1 MAFVLQDVINEIEE
15 TRSLEPLKKFKKEN
29 LVKVAA
35 HYGITPAV
43 GATKSHILN
52 LIKDHCVENDIID
65 EVEEKPIAETA
76 EIVRLKLDFERE
88 ERRLARE
95 AEKALQDAQFAEAQK
110 AREAAEAEAEKAREL
125 RLAELKEARELR
137 ELELKAEQ
145 EKALLAAEI
154 EAKKE
159 AAAREHEL
167 KMAGLGKHSP
177 SDKAS
182 VFDPARNIRLVPP
195 FQEKEVDKY
204 FAHFEKVA
212 DSLNWPKESWVLL
225 LQSVLV
231 GKAQEIYG
239 SLSVEQSSNYE
250 HVKEA
255 ILKAYEL
262 VPEAYRQKF
271 RNYLKYDSK
280 THVEFAREKE
290 NLFNRWCHSKEIGQ
304 DFKKLKQM
312 VLLEEFK
319 DKVRP
324 DIRSHLDEQKVEELE
339 KAAIMADDYA
349 LTHKMSS
356 KSGNPQQKR
365 YHGSGNRENVSRNM
379 DDRKRQ
385 GKSTENVGLVS
396 KVEPLKPIS
405 CGHCG
410 KPGHIITNCWKLGGK
425 TPCEHC
431 GRFNHKSED
440 CRIAKNKLQKEVKP
454 TGLTSLKGLKVS
466 PFNESENSKGVKVK
480 PLIDRNS
487 FVEKN
492 KGIKVNPLH
501 NDKSCIEDEI
511 SPNTES
517 DYMENYKPFISK
529 GVVSL
534 VGDENSSQ
542 KVKILRDTGATQS
555 LMLDSVLPLTE
566 KSFTGAN
573 VLISGVE
580 MGVLEVPLHE
590 VNIKS
595 SLINGNIV
603 IGMRPSL
610 PVEGISLIL
619 GNDLAGEKV
628 MVDPRVVEKPRDDE
642 ETERLAEKFPGIFPA
657 SVVTRSMKAK
667 EEAIKEQGKEEIGLS
682 GTFLENI
689 DGKFE
694 ERNKEKAD
702 KALMRK
708 ESRNVKENIP
718 EKQESESKS
727 VISRQNLIE
736 EQSNDKE
743 LLDLFKIA
751 LTPVEAEKVSVGYL
765 IKDDILMRKWS
776 PTACDNNE
784 KGETVYQI
792 VVPTVYRREVLEL
805 AHDLPM
811 SGHLGVRKTY
821 NRVLQH
827 FFWPGLKRDV
837 AKWCRECHTCQLGG
851 KPNQNIPQAPL
862 HPIPVFD
869 EPFSHIIIDCVGPLP
884 KTKSQN
890 EFLLTIMCS
899 STRFPEAIPLRSI
912 KTNAILKALIKFFTI
927 FGLPKSIQ
935 SDQGTN
941 FMAHAFQQVMNQLGI
956 KQYKSSAYHP
966 ESQGALER
974 FHQTLKTMIRMYCT
988 ENSRDWDEGV
998 HLLLFAVRESV
1009 QESLGFSPFEL
1020 VFGHAVRG
1028 PLLLL
1033 KEKWLDEDPEKISVL
1048 KYVATFKDRLFR
1060 AGQMAKR
1067 NLQESQ
1073 SKMKVWYDRKAK
1085 SRCFEPGDRVL
1096 VLFPVVGNPLQA
1108 KYSGPYK
1115 VVKKI
1120 SDTNYLVKTPDRR
1133 KETQVCHINMLKA
1146 YHEKPKPE
1154 LVTLNNRLG
1163 LESLTHSKDCVGQ
1176 VAEKE
1181 EDTESEVRL
1190 GNDQQPIKLQNS
1202 QILNDLDTKLSHLP
1216 SVQRKELAEVI
1227 TQYREVFPDVP
1238 SKTNLIEHDVDVGDS
1253 APIKQHPYRV
1263 SPMKKELLDKE
1274 VQYMLKNDIIEESQS
1289 NWSSP
1294 CILVPKHDGGFRFC
1308 TDFRKVNDKTKSDS
1322 FPIPRIADCI
1332 DQIGNAKFVSTFDM
1346 LKGYWQVPLT
1356 QRAREISAF
1365 VTPSG
1370 LYQYKVMPFG
1380 MKNAPATFQ
1389 RMVNKLVRDID
1400 GCEGYIDDVVIYSD
1414 NWSDHIHQ
1422 IKRFFQ
1428 IMREAKLTINLMK
1441 SEFGKATV
1449 KYLGHIV
1456 GQGQVRP
1463 LDAKIQTI
1471 AKFPIPTSRK
1481 ELARFLGMAGYYR
1494 NFCLNF
1500 SDIAAP
1506 LTNLLSKKVKFVWTD
1521 DCQMAFDKVK
1531 LLLQKSPVLKSPD
1544 YEKPFKLIIDS
1555 SDVGTGSVLVQE
1567 ASDGLDHPVSY
1578 FSKKFLKYQKNYSV
1592 VEKETL
1598 GLVLAL
1604 EHFDVYLGSTP
1615 FKIKVYTDHNPLTF
1629 LKTMK
1634 NKNQRLVRWSLA
1646 LQEYNLEIQ
1655 HIPGSENVVADA
1667 LSRCIG

>member
-15 TRSLEPLKKFKKEN
+15 TRSLEPLKKLKKEN
-29 LVKVAA
+29 LVKVAV
-35 HYGITPAV
+35 HYGITPAI

-52 LIKDHCVENDIID
+52 LIKDHCVEHDIID

-95 AEKALQDAQFAEAQK
+95 AEKALQDAQLAAQLS
-110 AREAAEAEAEKAREL
+110 EAEKAREL

-145 EKALLAAEI
+145 EKALLEAE
-154 EAKKE
+154 KE

-167 KMAGLGKHSP
+167 KMASLGKQSP

-339 KAAIMADDYA
+339 KAAVMADDYA

-365 YHGSGNRENVSRNM
+365 YHGSGNRENISRNM
-379 DDRKRQ
+379 DDRRRH

-466 PFNESENSKGVKVK
+466 PFSESENSKGVKVK
-480 PLIDRNS
+480 PLIDRND

-501 NDKSCIEDEI
+501 NDKICIEDKI

-517 DYMENYKPFISK
+517 DYMENYKPFISE

-566 KSFTGAN
+566 NSFTGAN

-580 MGVLEVPLHE
+580 MGILEVPLHE

-628 MVDPRVVEKPRDDE
+628 MVDPRVVEKPRDDKK
-642 ETERLAEKFPGIFPA
+642 TERLAEKFPGIFPA

-667 EEAIKEQGKEEIGLS
+667 KEAIKEQGKEEIGLS

-689 DGKFE
+689 DVKFE

-702 KALMRK
+702 KALMRN

-727 VISRQNLIE
+727 DISRQNLIV
-736 EQSNDKE
+736 EQSKDKE

-765 IKDDILMRKWS
+765 IKDNILMRKWS
-776 PTACDNNE
+776 S
-784 KGETVYQI
+784 
-792 VVPTVYRREVLEL
+792 
-805 AHDLPM
+805 H
-811 SGHLGVRKTY
+811 
-821 NRVLQH
+821 RV
-827 FFWPGLKRDV
+827 
-837 AKWCRECHTCQLGG
+837 
-851 KPNQNIPQAPL
+851 
-862 HPIPVFD
+862 
-869 EPFSHIIIDCVGPLP
+869 
-884 KTKSQN
+884 
-890 EFLLTIMCS
+890 TI
-899 STRFPEAIPLRSI
+899 
-912 KTNAILKALIKFFTI
+912 
-927 FGLPKSIQ
+927 
-935 SDQGTN
+935 
-941 FMAHAFQQVMNQLGI
+941 
-956 KQYKSSAYHP
+956 
-966 ESQGALER
+966 
-974 FHQTLKTMIRMYCT
+974 
-988 ENSRDWDEGV
+988 
-998 HLLLFAVRESV
+998 
-1009 QESLGFSPFEL
+1009 
-1020 VFGHAVRG
+1020 G

-1060 AGQMAKR
+1060 AGQIAKR

-1115 VVKKI
+1115 VVKRI
-1120 SDTNYLVKTPDRR
+1120 SDTNYLVKTPGRR

-1163 LESLTHSKDCVGQ
+1163 LESPTHSKDCVGQ

-1190 GNDQQPIKLQNS
+1190 ENDQQPIKLQNS
-1202 QILNDLDTKLSHLP
+1202 QILNDLGTKLSHLP
-1216 SVQRKELAEVI
+1216 SVQRKDLAEVI
-1227 TQYREVFPDVP
+1227 TQNREVFPDVP
-1238 SKTNLIEHDVDVGDS
+1238 SKTNLIKHDVDVGDS

-1400 GCEGYIDDVVIYSD
+1400 GCEGYIDDVVIFSD
-1414 NWSDHIHQ
+1414 NWSDHIRQ

-1471 AKFPIPTSRK
+1471 VKYPIPTSRK

-1500 SDIAAP
+1500 SEIAAP

-1521 DCQMAFDKVK
+1521 DCQLAFDKVK

-1615 FKIKVYTDHNPLTF
+1615 YKIKVYTDHNPLTF

>member
-1 MAFVLQDVINEIEE
+1 MAFVLQDVINETEE

-65 EVEEKPIAETA
+65 EVEDKPIAETA

-95 AEKALQDAQFAEAQK
+95 AEKALQDAQFAEAQ
-110 AREAAEAEAEKAREL
+110 RAREL

-137 ELELKAEQ
+137 ELELKAE
-145 EKALLAAEI
+145 AD
-154 EAKKE
+154 KE

-167 KMAGLGKHSP
+167 KMASLGKHSP

-182 VFDPARNIRLVPP
+182 AFDPARNIRLVPP
-195 FQEKEVDKY
+195 FQE
-204 FAHFEKVA
+204 
-212 DSLNWPKESWVLL
+212 N
-225 LQSVLV
+225 
-231 GKAQEIYG
+231 
-239 SLSVEQSSNYE
+239 
-250 HVKEA
+250 
-255 ILKAYEL
+255 
-262 VPEAYRQKF
+262 
-271 RNYLKYDSK
+271 
-280 THVEFAREKE
+280 VEFAREKE

-365 YHGSGNRENVSRNM
+365 YHGSGNRENISRNM

-517 DYMENYKPFISK
+517 DYMENYKPFISE

-566 KSFTGAN
+566 NNFTGAN

-595 SLINGNIV
+595 SLINGKIV

-628 MVDPRVVEKPRDDE
+628 MVDPRVVEKPRDDK

-667 EEAIKEQGKEEIGLS
+667 KEVIKEQGKEEIGLS

-689 DGKFE
+689 GVKFE
-694 ERNKEKAD
+694 ERNSEKAE
-702 KALMRK
+702 KALMRN

-727 VISRQNLIE
+727 VISRQNLIV
-736 EQSNDKE
+736 EQSKDKE

-751 LTPVEAEKVSVGYL
+751 LTPLEAEKVSVGYL
-765 IKDDILMRKWS
+765 IKDNILMRKWS
-776 PTACDNNE
+776 
-784 KGETVYQI
+784 
-792 VVPTVYRREVLEL
+792 
-805 AHDLPM
+805 
-811 SGHLGVRKTY
+811 
-821 NRVLQH
+821 
-827 FFWPGLKRDV
+827 
-837 AKWCRECHTCQLGG
+837 
-851 KPNQNIPQAPL
+851 
-862 HPIPVFD
+862 
-869 EPFSHIIIDCVGPLP
+869 SHCV
-884 KTKSQN
+884 
-890 EFLLTIMCS
+890 TI
-899 STRFPEAIPLRSI
+899 
-912 KTNAILKALIKFFTI
+912 
-927 FGLPKSIQ
+927 
-935 SDQGTN
+935 
-941 FMAHAFQQVMNQLGI
+941 
-956 KQYKSSAYHP
+956 
-966 ESQGALER
+966 
-974 FHQTLKTMIRMYCT
+974 
-988 ENSRDWDEGV
+988 
-998 HLLLFAVRESV
+998 
-1009 QESLGFSPFEL
+1009 
-1020 VFGHAVRG
+1020 G

-1163 LESLTHSKDCVGQ
+1163 LESPTHSKDCVGQ

-1202 QILNDLDTKLSHLP
+1202 QILNDLGTKLSHLP
-1216 SVQRKELAEVI
+1216 LVQRKELAEVI
-1227 TQYREVFPDVP
+1227 IQYREVFPDVP

-1400 GCEGYIDDVVIYSD
+1400 GCEGYIDDVVIFSD
-1414 NWSDHIHQ
+1414 NWSDHIRQ

-1500 SDIAAP
+1500 SDIAAQ

>member
-1 MAFVLQDVINEIEE
+1 M
-15 TRSLEPLKKFKKEN
+15 
-29 LVKVAA
+29 
-35 HYGITPAV
+35 
-43 GATKSHILN
+43 
-52 LIKDHCVENDIID
+52 
-65 EVEEKPIAETA
+65 
-76 EIVRLKLDFERE
+76 
-88 ERRLARE
+88 
-95 AEKALQDAQFAEAQK
+95 
-110 AREAAEAEAEKAREL
+110 
-125 RLAELKEARELR
+125 R

-145 EKALLAAEI
+145 EKALLEAE
-154 EAKKE
+154 KE

-167 KMAGLGKHSP
+167 KMASLGKQSP

-195 FQEKEVDKY
+195 FQEKDVDKY

-280 THVEFAREKE
+280 THVEFVREKE
-290 NLFNRWCHSKEIGQ
+290 NLFNRWCHSNEIGQ

-339 KAAIMADDYA
+339 KAAVMADDYA

-365 YHGSGNRENVSRNM
+365 YHGSGNRENMSRNM

-466 PFNESENSKGVKVK
+466 PFNESENQKGLKVK
-480 PLIDRNS
+480 PLIDRNH

-492 KGIKVNPLH
+492 KGIKLNPLH

-517 DYMENYKPFISK
+517 DYMENYKPFISE

-566 KSFTGAN
+566 NSFTGAN

-619 GNDLAGEKV
+619 GNDLAGERV
-628 MVDPRVVEKPRDDE
+628 MVDPRVVERPRDVE
-642 ETERLAEKFPGIFPA
+642 NTERLAEKFPGIFPA

-667 EEAIKEQGKEEIGLS
+667 KEAIKEQGKEEICLS

-694 ERNKEKAD
+694 ERIKEKAE
-702 KALMRK
+702 KALMRN

-736 EQSNDKE
+736 EQSNSKE

-765 IKDDILMRKWS
+765 IKDNILMRKWS
-776 PTACDNNE
+776 S
-784 KGETVYQI
+784 
-792 VVPTVYRREVLEL
+792 
-805 AHDLPM
+805 H
-811 SGHLGVRKTY
+811 
-821 NRVLQH
+821 RV
-827 FFWPGLKRDV
+827 
-837 AKWCRECHTCQLGG
+837 
-851 KPNQNIPQAPL
+851 
-862 HPIPVFD
+862 
-869 EPFSHIIIDCVGPLP
+869 
-884 KTKSQN
+884 
-890 EFLLTIMCS
+890 TI
-899 STRFPEAIPLRSI
+899 
-912 KTNAILKALIKFFTI
+912 
-927 FGLPKSIQ
+927 
-935 SDQGTN
+935 
-941 FMAHAFQQVMNQLGI
+941 
-956 KQYKSSAYHP
+956 
-966 ESQGALER
+966 
-974 FHQTLKTMIRMYCT
+974 
-988 ENSRDWDEGV
+988 
-998 HLLLFAVRESV
+998 
-1009 QESLGFSPFEL
+1009 
-1020 VFGHAVRG
+1020 G
-1028 PLLLL
+1028 PLLLF

-1060 AGQMAKR
+1060 AGQIAKR

-1115 VVKKI
+1115 VVKRI
-1120 SDTNYLVKTPDRR
+1120 SDTNYLVKTPGRR

-1163 LESLTHSKDCVGQ
+1163 LESPTHSKDCVGQ

-1190 GNDQQPIKLQNS
+1190 ENDQQPIKLQNS
-1202 QILNDLDTKLSHLP
+1202 QILNDLGTKLSHLP
-1216 SVQRKELAEVI
+1216 LVQRKESTEVI

-1294 CILVPKHDGGFRFC
+1294 CILVPKHDGRFRFC

-1356 QRAREISAF
+1356 QRARQISAF

-1400 GCEGYIDDVVIYSD
+1400 GCEGYIDDVVIFSD
-1414 NWSDHIHQ
+1414 NWSDHISQ
-1422 IKRFFQ
+1422 IERFFQ
-1428 IMREAKLTINLMK
+1428 IMRKAKLTINLMK

-1471 AKFPIPTSRK
+1471 AKFPIPTSQK

-1500 SDIAAP
+1500 SEIAAP

-1521 DCQMAFDKVK
+1521 DCQLAFDKVK

-1646 LQEYNLEIQ
+1646 LQEYNPEIQ
-1655 HIPGSENVVADA
+1655 HIPGSENVVEDA

>member
-1 MAFVLQDVINEIEE
+1 MVI
-15 TRSLEPLKKFKKEN
+15 
-29 LVKVAA
+29 
-35 HYGITPAV
+35 
-43 GATKSHILN
+43 
-52 LIKDHCVENDIID
+52 
-65 EVEEKPIAETA
+65 
-76 EIVRLKLDFERE
+76 
-88 ERRLARE
+88 
-95 AEKALQDAQFAEAQK
+95 
-110 AREAAEAEAEKAREL
+110 
-125 RLAELKEARELR
+125 
-137 ELELKAEQ
+137 
-145 EKALLAAEI
+145 
-154 EAKKE
+154 
-159 AAAREHEL
+159 
-167 KMAGLGKHSP
+167 
-177 SDKAS
+177 
-182 VFDPARNIRLVPP
+182 
-195 FQEKEVDKY
+195 
-204 FAHFEKVA
+204 
-212 DSLNWPKESWVLL
+212 
-225 LQSVLV
+225 
-231 GKAQEIYG
+231 
-239 SLSVEQSSNYE
+239 NYE

-280 THVEFAREKE
+280 THVEFAMEKE

-365 YHGSGNRENVSRNM
+365 YHGSGNRENISRNA

-385 GKSTENVGLVS
+385 GKSTDNVGLVS

-431 GRFNHKSED
+431 GRFDHKSED

-466 PFNESENSKGVKVK
+466 PFNESENQKGVKVK
-480 PLIDRNS
+480 PLIDRNH

-517 DYMENYKPFISK
+517 DYMENYKPFISE

-566 KSFTGAN
+566 NSFTGAN

-619 GNDLAGEKV
+619 GNDLAGERV
-628 MVDPRVVEKPRDDE
+628 MVDPRVVEKPRDNE
-642 ETERLAEKFPGIFPA
+642 KTERLAEKFPGIFPA

-667 EEAIKEQGKEEIGLS
+667 KEAIKEHGKEEIGLS
-682 GTFLENI
+682 GTFLENT
-689 DGKFE
+689 DVKFE

-702 KALMRK
+702 TALMRN

-718 EKQESESKS
+718 EKQERESKS
-727 VISRQNLIE
+727 VISRQNLIV

-765 IKDDILMRKWS
+765 IKEMRKWS
-776 PTACDNNE
+776 
-784 KGETVYQI
+784 
-792 VVPTVYRREVLEL
+792 
-805 AHDLPM
+805 
-811 SGHLGVRKTY
+811 
-821 NRVLQH
+821 
-827 FFWPGLKRDV
+827 
-837 AKWCRECHTCQLGG
+837 
-851 KPNQNIPQAPL
+851 
-862 HPIPVFD
+862 
-869 EPFSHIIIDCVGPLP
+869 SHCV
-884 KTKSQN
+884 
-890 EFLLTIMCS
+890 TI
-899 STRFPEAIPLRSI
+899 
-912 KTNAILKALIKFFTI
+912 
-927 FGLPKSIQ
+927 
-935 SDQGTN
+935 
-941 FMAHAFQQVMNQLGI
+941 
-956 KQYKSSAYHP
+956 
-966 ESQGALER
+966 
-974 FHQTLKTMIRMYCT
+974 
-988 ENSRDWDEGV
+988 
-998 HLLLFAVRESV
+998 
-1009 QESLGFSPFEL
+1009 
-1020 VFGHAVRG
+1020 G

-1120 SDTNYLVKTPDRR
+1120 SDTNYLVKTPDRH

-1163 LESLTHSKDCVGQ
+1163 LESPTHSKDCVGQ
-1176 VAEKE
+1176 
-1181 EDTESEVRL
+1181 
-1190 GNDQQPIKLQNS
+1190 
-1202 QILNDLDTKLSHLP
+1202 
-1216 SVQRKELAEVI
+1216 
-1227 TQYREVFPDVP
+1227 VFPDVP

-1294 CILVPKHDGGFRFC
+1294 CILVPKHDGGF
-1308 TDFRKVNDKTKSDS
+1308 
-1322 FPIPRIADCI
+1322 
-1332 DQIGNAKFVSTFDM
+1332 
-1346 LKGYWQVPLT
+1346 
-1356 QRAREISAF
+1356 
-1365 VTPSG
+1365 
-1370 LYQYKVMPFG
+1370 
-1380 MKNAPATFQ
+1380 
-1389 RMVNKLVRDID
+1389 
-1400 GCEGYIDDVVIYSD
+1400 
-1414 NWSDHIHQ
+1414 
-1422 IKRFFQ
+1422 
-1428 IMREAKLTINLMK
+1428 
-1441 SEFGKATV
+1441 
-1449 KYLGHIV
+1449 
-1456 GQGQVRP
+1456 
-1463 LDAKIQTI
+1463 
-1471 AKFPIPTSRK
+1471 
-1481 ELARFLGMAGYYR
+1481 
-1494 NFCLNF
+1494 
-1500 SDIAAP
+1500 
-1506 LTNLLSKKVKFVWTD
+1506 
-1521 DCQMAFDKVK
+1521 
-1531 LLLQKSPVLKSPD
+1531 
-1544 YEKPFKLIIDS
+1544 
-1555 SDVGTGSVLVQE
+1555 
-1567 ASDGLDHPVSY
+1567 
-1578 FSKKFLKYQKNYSV
+1578 
-1592 VEKETL
+1592 
-1598 GLVLAL
+1598 
-1604 EHFDVYLGSTP
+1604 
-1615 FKIKVYTDHNPLTF
+1615 
-1629 LKTMK
+1629 
-1634 NKNQRLVRWSLA
+1634 
-1646 LQEYNLEIQ
+1646 
-1655 HIPGSENVVADA
+1655 
-1667 LSRCIG
+1667 

>member
-15 TRSLEPLKKFKKEN
+15 TRSLEPLKKLKKEN

-52 LIKDHCVENDIID
+52 LIKDHCVEHDIID

-95 AEKALQDAQFAEAQK
+95 AEKALQDAQFAEAQRAREEAQK
-110 AREAAEAEAEKAREL
+110 AREAAEAEAQRARDL

-137 ELELKAEQ
+137 ELELKAEREKRDLELKAEQ
-145 EKALLAAEI
+145 EKALLEAE
-154 EAKKE
+154 KE

-167 KMAGLGKHSP
+167 KMASLGKHPP

-271 RNYLKYDSK
+271 RNYLKFDSK

-365 YHGSGNRENVSRNM
+365 YHGSGNRENISRNM

-480 PLIDRNS
+480 PLIDRNN

-501 NDKSCIEDEI
+501 NDKSCIEDKI
-511 SPNTES
+511 SPNKES
-517 DYMENYKPFISK
+517 DYMENYKPFISE

-566 KSFTGAN
+566 NSFTGAN

-580 MGVLEVPLHE
+580 MGILEVPLHE

-642 ETERLAEKFPGIFPA
+642 NTERLAEKFPGIFPA

-667 EEAIKEQGKEEIGLS
+667 KETIKEQGKEEIGLS

-689 DGKFE
+689 DVKFE

-702 KALMRK
+702 KALMRN

-765 IKDDILMRKWS
+765 IKDNILMRKWS
-776 PTACDNNE
+776 S
-784 KGETVYQI
+784 
-792 VVPTVYRREVLEL
+792 
-805 AHDLPM
+805 H
-811 SGHLGVRKTY
+811 
-821 NRVLQH
+821 RV
-827 FFWPGLKRDV
+827 
-837 AKWCRECHTCQLGG
+837 
-851 KPNQNIPQAPL
+851 
-862 HPIPVFD
+862 
-869 EPFSHIIIDCVGPLP
+869 
-884 KTKSQN
+884 
-890 EFLLTIMCS
+890 TI
-899 STRFPEAIPLRSI
+899 
-912 KTNAILKALIKFFTI
+912 
-927 FGLPKSIQ
+927 
-935 SDQGTN
+935 
-941 FMAHAFQQVMNQLGI
+941 
-956 KQYKSSAYHP
+956 
-966 ESQGALER
+966 
-974 FHQTLKTMIRMYCT
+974 
-988 ENSRDWDEGV
+988 
-998 HLLLFAVRESV
+998 
-1009 QESLGFSPFEL
+1009 
-1020 VFGHAVRG
+1020 G

-1120 SDTNYLVKTPDRR
+1120 SDTNYLVITPDRR
-1133 KETQVCHINMLKA
+1133 KKTQVCHINMLKA

-1154 LVTLNNRLG
+1154 LVILNDRLG
-1163 LESLTHSKDCVGQ
+1163 LESPTHSKDCVGQ

-1190 GNDQQPIKLQNS
+1190 ENDQQPIKLQNS
-1202 QILNDLDTKLSHLP
+1202 QILNDLGTKLSHLP
-1216 SVQRKELAEVI
+1216 LVQRKELAEVI

-1274 VQYMLKNDIIEESQS
+1274 VQYMLENDIIEESQS

-1400 GCEGYIDDVVIYSD
+1400 GCEGYIDDVVIFSD
-1414 NWSDHIHQ
+1414 NWSDHIRQ
-1422 IKRFFQ
+1422 IERFFQ
-1428 IMREAKLTINLMK
+1428 IMREAKLTVNLMK

-1471 AKFPIPTSRK
+1471 VKFPIPTSRK

-1521 DCQMAFDKVK
+1521 DCQLAFDKVK

>member
-15 TRSLEPLKKFKKEN
+15 TRSLEPLKKLKKEN
-29 LVKVAA
+29 LIKVAA
-35 HYGITPAV
+35 HYGITPAI
-43 GATKSHILN
+43 GATKSHILD
-52 LIKDHCVENDIID
+52 LIKEHCVENNIID

-76 EIVRLKLDFERE
+76 EIVKLKLDFERE

-95 AEKALQDAQFAEAQK
+95 AEKA
-110 AREAAEAEAEKAREL
+110 AREEAREL

-159 AAAREHEL
+159 AATREHEL
-167 KMAGLGKHSP
+167 KMASLGKQSP
-177 SDKAS
+177 SDKAG

-356 KSGNPQQKR
+356 KSGNPQQKK
-365 YHGSGNRENVSRNM
+365 YHGSGNRENISRNM

-517 DYMENYKPFISK
+517 DYMENYKPFISE

-566 KSFTGAN
+566 NSFTGAN

-590 VNIKS
+590 VYIKS

-619 GNDLAGEKV
+619 GNDLAGERV

-642 ETERLAEKFPGIFPA
+642 KTERLAEKFPGIFPA

-667 EEAIKEQGKEEIGLS
+667 KEAIKEQGKQEIGLS

-689 DGKFE
+689 DVKFE

-702 KALMRK
+702 KALMRN

-727 VISRQNLIE
+727 VISRQNLIV
-736 EQSNDKE
+736 EQSKDKE

-765 IKDDILMRKWS
+765 IKDNILMRKWS
-776 PTACDNNE
+776 
-784 KGETVYQI
+784 
-792 VVPTVYRREVLEL
+792 
-805 AHDLPM
+805 
-811 SGHLGVRKTY
+811 
-821 NRVLQH
+821 
-827 FFWPGLKRDV
+827 
-837 AKWCRECHTCQLGG
+837 
-851 KPNQNIPQAPL
+851 
-862 HPIPVFD
+862 
-869 EPFSHIIIDCVGPLP
+869 SHCV
-884 KTKSQN
+884 
-890 EFLLTIMCS
+890 TI
-899 STRFPEAIPLRSI
+899 
-912 KTNAILKALIKFFTI
+912 
-927 FGLPKSIQ
+927 
-935 SDQGTN
+935 
-941 FMAHAFQQVMNQLGI
+941 
-956 KQYKSSAYHP
+956 
-966 ESQGALER
+966 
-974 FHQTLKTMIRMYCT
+974 
-988 ENSRDWDEGV
+988 
-998 HLLLFAVRESV
+998 
-1009 QESLGFSPFEL
+1009 
-1020 VFGHAVRG
+1020 G

-1060 AGQMAKR
+1060 AGQIAKR

-1096 VLFPVVGNPLQA
+1096 VLFPVIGNPLQA

-1154 LVTLNNRLG
+1154 LVILNNRLG
-1163 LESLTHSKDCVGQ
+1163 LESPTHSKDCVGQ

-1202 QILNDLDTKLSHLP
+1202 QILNDLGTKLSHLP
-1216 SVQRKELAEVI
+1216 LVQRKELAEVI

-1400 GCEGYIDDVVIYSD
+1400 GCEGYIDDVVIFSD
-1414 NWSDHIHQ
+1414 NWSDHIRQ
-1422 IKRFFQ
+1422 IERFFQ

-1471 AKFPIPTSRK
+1471 VKYPIPTSRK

-1500 SDIAAP
+1500 SEIAAP

-1521 DCQMAFDKVK
+1521 DCQLAFDKVK

>member
-1 MAFVLQDVINEIEE
+1 MAFVLEEVINEIEE

-65 EVEEKPIAETA
+65 EVEDKPIAETA

-137 ELELKAEQ
+137 ELELKAE
-145 EKALLAAEI
+145 AD
-154 EAKKE
+154 KE
-159 AAAREHEL
+159 AATREHEL
-167 KMAGLGKHSP
+167 KMASLGIHTPK
-177 SDKAS
+177 DKSSA
-182 VFDPARNIRLVPP
+182 FDPARNIRLVPP

-365 YHGSGNRENVSRNM
+365 YHGSGNRENISRNM

-466 PFNESENSKGVKVK
+466 PFNESENLKGVKVK
-480 PLIDRNS
+480 PLIDRKN

-517 DYMENYKPFISK
+517 DYMENYKPFISE

-566 KSFTGAN
+566 NSFTGAN

-610 PVEGISLIL
+610 PVEGISVIL
-619 GNDLAGEKV
+619 GNDLAGERV
-628 MVDPRVVEKPRDDE
+628 MVDPRVVEKPRDVE
-642 ETERLAEKFPGIFPA
+642 NTERLAEKFPGIFPA

-667 EEAIKEQGKEEIGLS
+667 KEVIKEQGKEEIGLS

-702 KALMRK
+702 NALMRN

-727 VISRQNLIE
+727 VFSRQNLIE

-765 IKDDILMRKWS
+765 IRENILMRKWS
-776 PTACDNNE
+776 
-784 KGETVYQI
+784 
-792 VVPTVYRREVLEL
+792 
-805 AHDLPM
+805 
-811 SGHLGVRKTY
+811 
-821 NRVLQH
+821 
-827 FFWPGLKRDV
+827 
-837 AKWCRECHTCQLGG
+837 
-851 KPNQNIPQAPL
+851 
-862 HPIPVFD
+862 
-869 EPFSHIIIDCVGPLP
+869 SHCV
-884 KTKSQN
+884 
-890 EFLLTIMCS
+890 TI
-899 STRFPEAIPLRSI
+899 
-912 KTNAILKALIKFFTI
+912 
-927 FGLPKSIQ
+927 
-935 SDQGTN
+935 
-941 FMAHAFQQVMNQLGI
+941 
-956 KQYKSSAYHP
+956 
-966 ESQGALER
+966 
-974 FHQTLKTMIRMYCT
+974 
-988 ENSRDWDEGV
+988 
-998 HLLLFAVRESV
+998 
-1009 QESLGFSPFEL
+1009 
-1020 VFGHAVRG
+1020 G

-1060 AGQMAKR
+1060 AEQIAKR

-1120 SDTNYLVKTPDRR
+1120 SDTNYLVKTPGRR

-1163 LESLTHSKDCVGQ
+1163 LESPTHSKDCVGQ

-1190 GNDQQPIKLQNS
+1190 ENDQQPIKLQNS
-1202 QILNDLDTKLSHLP
+1202 QILNDLGTKLSHLP

-1227 TQYREVFPDVP
+1227 TQYREVFPNVP

-1274 VQYMLKNDIIEESQS
+1274 VQYMLENDIIEESQS

-1294 CILVPKHDGGFRFC
+1294 CILVPEHDGGFRFC

-1400 GCEGYIDDVVIYSD
+1400 GCEGYIDDVVIFSD
-1414 NWSDHIHQ
+1414 NWSDHIRQ

-1428 IMREAKLTINLMK
+1428 IMLEAKLTINLMK

-1521 DCQMAFDKVK
+1521 DCQLAFDKVK

>member
-15 TRSLEPLKKFKKEN
+15 TRSLEPLKKLKKEN
-29 LVKVAA
+29 LIKVAA

-43 GATKSHILN
+43 GATKSHILD
-52 LIKDHCVENDIID
+52 LIKDHCVENNIID
-65 EVEEKPIAETA
+65 EVEEKPIAKTA

-95 AEKALQDAQFAEAQK
+95 EAREEAQKARDAEKA
-110 AREAAEAEAEKAREL
+110 AREAAEAEAQRARDL

-167 KMAGLGKHSP
+167 KMASLGKQSP
-177 SDKAS
+177 SDRAS

-225 LQSVLV
+225 LQSVLEV
-231 GKAQEIYG
+231 KAQEIYG

-271 RNYLKYDSK
+271 RNNLKYDSK

-339 KAAIMADDYA
+339 KAAVMADDYA

-356 KSGNPQQKR
+356 KSGNSQQKR

-410 KPGHIITNCWKLGGK
+410 KPGHIISNCWKLGGK

-440 CRIAKNKLQKEVKP
+440 CRIAKNKLQKDVKP

-466 PFNESENSKGVKVK
+466 PFNESENQKGVKVK
-480 PLIDRNS
+480 PLIDRNH

-501 NDKSCIEDEI
+501 NDKICIEDKI
-511 SPNTES
+511 SPKTES
-517 DYMENYKPFISK
+517 DYMENYKPFISE

-566 KSFTGAN
+566 NSFTGAN

-610 PVEGISLIL
+610 PVEWISLIL
-619 GNDLAGEKV
+619 GNDLAGERV
-628 MVDPRVVEKPRDDE
+628 MVDPRVVDIPRDDE
-642 ETERLAEKFPGIFPA
+642 RTERLAEKFPGIFPA

-667 EEAIKEQGKEEIGLS
+667 KEAIKEQGKEEIGLS

-689 DGKFE
+689 DVKFE

-702 KALMRK
+702 KALMRN

-727 VISRQNLIE
+727 VISRQNLIV
-736 EQSNDKE
+736 EQSKDKE

-765 IKDDILMRKWS
+765 IKENILMRKWS
-776 PTACDNNE
+776 
-784 KGETVYQI
+784 
-792 VVPTVYRREVLEL
+792 
-805 AHDLPM
+805 
-811 SGHLGVRKTY
+811 
-821 NRVLQH
+821 
-827 FFWPGLKRDV
+827 
-837 AKWCRECHTCQLGG
+837 
-851 KPNQNIPQAPL
+851 
-862 HPIPVFD
+862 
-869 EPFSHIIIDCVGPLP
+869 SHR
-884 KTKSQN
+884 
-890 EFLLTIMCS
+890 LTI
-899 STRFPEAIPLRSI
+899 
-912 KTNAILKALIKFFTI
+912 
-927 FGLPKSIQ
+927 
-935 SDQGTN
+935 
-941 FMAHAFQQVMNQLGI
+941 
-956 KQYKSSAYHP
+956 
-966 ESQGALER
+966 
-974 FHQTLKTMIRMYCT
+974 
-988 ENSRDWDEGV
+988 
-998 HLLLFAVRESV
+998 
-1009 QESLGFSPFEL
+1009 
-1020 VFGHAVRG
+1020 G

-1060 AGQMAKR
+1060 AGQIAKR

-1115 VVKKI
+1115 VVRKI
-1120 SDTNYLVKTPDRR
+1120 SDTNYLVKTPGRR

-1163 LESLTHSKDCVGQ
+1163 LESPTHSKDCVSQ

-1202 QILNDLDTKLSHLP
+1202 QILNDLGTKLSHLP
-1216 SVQRKELAEVI
+1216 SVQRKELGEVI

-1356 QRAREISAF
+1356 QRAREVSAF

-1400 GCEGYIDDVVIYSD
+1400 GCEGYIDDVVIFSD
-1414 NWSDHIHQ
+1414 NWSDHIRQ
-1422 IKRFFQ
+1422 IERFFQ

-1463 LDAKIQTI
+1463 LDAKNSNHCKIPYPYLTKRTCQI
-1471 AKFPIPTSRK
+1471 SRYGRILQKFLFEFFGNCCT
-1481 ELARFLGMAGYYR
+1481 A
-1494 NFCLNF
+1494 N
-1500 SDIAAP
+1500 
-1506 LTNLLSKKVKFVWTD
+1506 KFV
-1521 DCQMAFDKVK
+1521 K
-1531 LLLQKSPVLKSPD
+1531 QKGK
-1544 YEKPFKLIIDS
+1544 IC
-1555 SDVGTGSVLVQE
+1555 
-1567 ASDGLDHPVSY
+1567 LD
-1578 FSKKFLKYQKNYSV
+1578 
-1592 VEKETL
+1592 
-1598 GLVLAL
+1598 
-1604 EHFDVYLGSTP
+1604 
-1615 FKIKVYTDHNPLTF
+1615 
-1629 LKTMK
+1629 
-1634 NKNQRLVRWSLA
+1634 R
-1646 LQEYNLEIQ
+1646 
-1655 HIPGSENVVADA
+1655 
-1667 LSRCIG
+1667 

>member
-1 MAFVLQDVINEIEE
+1 MAFVLEEVINEIEE
-15 TRSLEPLKKFKKEN
+15 TRSLEPLKKLKKEN
-29 LVKVAA
+29 LIKVAA
-35 HYGITPAV
+35 HYGITPAI
-43 GATKSHILN
+43 GATKSHILD
-52 LIKDHCVENDIID
+52 LIKDHCVENNIID
-65 EVEEKPIAETA
+65 ELEEKPIVETA

-95 AEKALQDAQFAEAQK
+95 EAQRAREAAEAEAQRAREAAEAEAQK
-110 AREAAEAEAEKAREL
+110 AREAAREL

-137 ELELKAEQ
+137 ELELKAEREKRELELKAEQ
-145 EKALLAAEI
+145 EKALLEAE
-154 EAKKE
+154 KE

-182 VFDPARNIRLVPP
+182 AFDPARNIRLVPP

-271 RNYLKYDSK
+271 RNYLKYNSK

-290 NLFNRWCHSKEIGQ
+290 NLFNRWCHSKEIVQ

-319 DKVRP
+319 DKARP

-339 KAAIMADDYA
+339 KAAVMADDYA

-431 GRFNHKSED
+431 CRFNHKSED

-480 PLIDRNS
+480 PLIDRNN

-501 NDKSCIEDEI
+501 NVKSCIEDEI

-517 DYMENYKPFISK
+517 DYMENYKPFISE

-566 KSFTGAN
+566 NSFTGAN

-580 MGVLEVPLHE
+580 MGILEVPLHE

-642 ETERLAEKFPGIFPA
+642 NTERLAEKFPGIFPA

-667 EEAIKEQGKEEIGLS
+667 KEAIKEQGKEEIGLS

-689 DGKFE
+689 DVKFE

-702 KALMRK
+702 KALMRN

-727 VISRQNLIE
+727 VISRQNLIV
-736 EQSNDKE
+736 EQSKDKE

-792 VVPTVYRREVLEL
+792 VVPTVHRREVLEL
-805 AHDLPM
+805 AHDLPV

-837 AKWCRECHTCQLGG
+837 AKWCKECHTCQLGG

-862 HPIPVFD
+862 HPIPAFD

-890 EFLLTIMCS
+890 EYLLTIMCS

-912 KTNAILKALIKFFTI
+912 KTNTILKALIKFFTL

-974 FHQTLKTMIRMYCT
+974 FHQTLKTMIKMYCI
-988 ENSRDWDEGV
+988 ENSKDWDEGV

-1120 SDTNYLVKTPDRR
+1120 SDTNYLVKTPGRR

-1146 YHEKPKPE
+1146 YHEKPKSE

-1163 LESLTHSKDCVGQ
+1163 LESPTHSKDCVGQ

-1202 QILNDLDTKLSHLP
+1202 QILNDLGTKLSHLP
-1216 SVQRKELAEVI
+1216 LVQRKELAEVI

-1238 SKTNLIEHDVDVGDS
+1238 TKTNLIEHDVDVGDS

-1294 CILVPKHDGGFRFC
+1294 CILVPKHDGGF
-1308 TDFRKVNDKTKSDS
+1308 
-1322 FPIPRIADCI
+1322 
-1332 DQIGNAKFVSTFDM
+1332 
-1346 LKGYWQVPLT
+1346 
-1356 QRAREISAF
+1356 
-1365 VTPSG
+1365 
-1370 LYQYKVMPFG
+1370 
-1380 MKNAPATFQ
+1380 
-1389 RMVNKLVRDID
+1389 
-1400 GCEGYIDDVVIYSD
+1400 
-1414 NWSDHIHQ
+1414 
-1422 IKRFFQ
+1422 
-1428 IMREAKLTINLMK
+1428 
-1441 SEFGKATV
+1441 
-1449 KYLGHIV
+1449 
-1456 GQGQVRP
+1456 
-1463 LDAKIQTI
+1463 
-1471 AKFPIPTSRK
+1471 
-1481 ELARFLGMAGYYR
+1481 
-1494 NFCLNF
+1494 
-1500 SDIAAP
+1500 
-1506 LTNLLSKKVKFVWTD
+1506 
-1521 DCQMAFDKVK
+1521 
-1531 LLLQKSPVLKSPD
+1531 
-1544 YEKPFKLIIDS
+1544 
-1555 SDVGTGSVLVQE
+1555 
-1567 ASDGLDHPVSY
+1567 
-1578 FSKKFLKYQKNYSV
+1578 
-1592 VEKETL
+1592 
-1598 GLVLAL
+1598 
-1604 EHFDVYLGSTP
+1604 
-1615 FKIKVYTDHNPLTF
+1615 
-1629 LKTMK
+1629 
-1634 NKNQRLVRWSLA
+1634 
-1646 LQEYNLEIQ
+1646 
-1655 HIPGSENVVADA
+1655 
-1667 LSRCIG
+1667 

>member
-1 MAFVLQDVINEIEE
+1 MAFVLEEVINEIEE
-15 TRSLEPLKKFKKEN
+15 TRSLEPLKKLKEEN

-52 LIKDHCVENDIID
+52 LIKDHCVEHDIID

-76 EIVRLKLDFERE
+76 EIVRLKLDFVRE
-88 ERRLARE
+88 EWRLARE
-95 AEKALQDAQFAEAQK
+95 AEKALQDAQFAEAQI
-110 AREAAEAEAEKAREL
+110 ARDL

-137 ELELKAEQ
+137 ELELKAEREKRDLELKAEQ
-145 EKALLAAEI
+145 EKALLEAE
-154 EAKKE
+154 KE

-182 VFDPARNIRLVPP
+182 AFDPARNIRLVPP

-225 LQSVLV
+225 LQSVLL

-271 RNYLKYDSK
+271 RNYLKFDSK
-280 THVEFAREKE
+280 THVEFGREKE

-365 YHGSGNRENVSRNM
+365 YHGSGYRENISRNA

-487 FVEKN
+487 LVEKN
-492 KGIKVNPLH
+492 KDVKVNPLH

-517 DYMENYKPFISK
+517 DYMENYKPFISE

-566 KSFTGAN
+566 NSFTGAN

-580 MGVLEVPLHE
+580 MGILEVPLHE

-595 SLINGNIV
+595 SLLNGNIV

-642 ETERLAEKFPGIFPA
+642 RTEKLAEKFPGIFPA

-667 EEAIKEQGKEEIGLS
+667 KEAIKEQGKEEIGLS
-682 GTFLENI
+682 GTFLENT
-689 DGKFE
+689 DVKFE
-694 ERNKEKAD
+694 ERNKEKVD
-702 KALMRK
+702 KALMN

-727 VISRQNLIE
+727 VISRQNLIV
-736 EQSNDKE
+736 EQSKDKE

-765 IKDDILMRKWS
+765 IKDKILMRKWS
-776 PTACDNNE
+776 THH
-784 KGETVYQI
+784 V
-792 VVPTVYRREVLEL
+792 
-805 AHDLPM
+805 
-811 SGHLGVRKTY
+811 
-821 NRVLQH
+821 
-827 FFWPGLKRDV
+827 
-837 AKWCRECHTCQLGG
+837 
-851 KPNQNIPQAPL
+851 
-862 HPIPVFD
+862 
-869 EPFSHIIIDCVGPLP
+869 
-884 KTKSQN
+884 
-890 EFLLTIMCS
+890 TI
-899 STRFPEAIPLRSI
+899 A
-912 KTNAILKALIKFFTI
+912 
-927 FGLPKSIQ
+927 
-935 SDQGTN
+935 
-941 FMAHAFQQVMNQLGI
+941 
-956 KQYKSSAYHP
+956 
-966 ESQGALER
+966 
-974 FHQTLKTMIRMYCT
+974 
-988 ENSRDWDEGV
+988 
-998 HLLLFAVRESV
+998 
-1009 QESLGFSPFEL
+1009 
-1020 VFGHAVRG
+1020 

-1060 AGQMAKR
+1060 AGQIAKR

-1120 SDTNYLVKTPDRR
+1120 SDTNYLVKTPGRR

-1163 LESLTHSKDCVGQ
+1163 LESPTHSKDCVGQ

-1202 QILNDLDTKLSHLP
+1202 QILNDLGTKLSHLP
-1216 SVQRKELAEVI
+1216 LVQRKELAEVI

-1253 APIKQHPYRV
+1253 APIKQHP
-1263 SPMKKELLDKE
+1263 
-1274 VQYMLKNDIIEESQS
+1274 
-1289 NWSSP
+1289 
-1294 CILVPKHDGGFRFC
+1294 
-1308 TDFRKVNDKTKSDS
+1308 
-1322 FPIPRIADCI
+1322 
-1332 DQIGNAKFVSTFDM
+1332 
-1346 LKGYWQVPLT
+1346 
-1356 QRAREISAF
+1356 
-1365 VTPSG
+1365 
-1370 LYQYKVMPFG
+1370 
-1380 MKNAPATFQ
+1380 
-1389 RMVNKLVRDID
+1389 
-1400 GCEGYIDDVVIYSD
+1400 
-1414 NWSDHIHQ
+1414 
-1422 IKRFFQ
+1422 
-1428 IMREAKLTINLMK
+1428 
-1441 SEFGKATV
+1441 
-1449 KYLGHIV
+1449 
-1456 GQGQVRP
+1456 
-1463 LDAKIQTI
+1463 
-1471 AKFPIPTSRK
+1471 
-1481 ELARFLGMAGYYR
+1481 
-1494 NFCLNF
+1494 
-1500 SDIAAP
+1500 
-1506 LTNLLSKKVKFVWTD
+1506 
-1521 DCQMAFDKVK
+1521 
-1531 LLLQKSPVLKSPD
+1531 
-1544 YEKPFKLIIDS
+1544 
-1555 SDVGTGSVLVQE
+1555 
-1567 ASDGLDHPVSY
+1567 
-1578 FSKKFLKYQKNYSV
+1578 
-1592 VEKETL
+1592 
-1598 GLVLAL
+1598 
-1604 EHFDVYLGSTP
+1604 
-1615 FKIKVYTDHNPLTF
+1615 
-1629 LKTMK
+1629 
-1634 NKNQRLVRWSLA
+1634 
-1646 LQEYNLEIQ
+1646 
-1655 HIPGSENVVADA
+1655 
-1667 LSRCIG
+1667 